1 MGKTPTG
8 GDPGGGGP
16 DPALQELKL
25 RDRLGQVGCVVAVL
39 SGKGGVGKSTV
50 AANLAVALADEGR
63 RVGLL
68 DADMHGPSVPRILG
82 LDDARPD
89 CDAGDIQPI
98 ACGPRLKVMSMA
110 FLLDGRDAPVIWR
123 GPLKMA
129 ALRQFIA
136 DVRWGPLD
144 VLVIDLPPG
153 TGDEPLSVCQL
164 IPEAAGGIV
173 VTTPQELS
181 VSDVRKCISF
191 CRALKLPVLG
201 VIENMSGF
209 VCPHCGETVDVFGA
223 GGGARMAAEMDVPFL
238 GAVPLDPRVVAAGD
252 EGRPFVRDLPD
263 SSATAAFLTAI
274 GPVRDLVSACPA
286 PESQNGTTRT

>member
-1 MGKTPTG
+1 MAERVTG
-8 GDPGGGGP
+8 RNARGDGP

-25 RDRLGQVGCVVAVL
+25 RERLAQVRHVVAVL

-50 AANLAVALADEGR
+50 AANLAVALADDGR

-82 LDDARPD
+82 LDGVRPGYEG
-89 CDAGDIQPI
+89 GDILPVP
-98 ACGPRLKVMSMA
+98 CGPRLKVISMA

-129 ALRQFIA
+129 ALRQFVA

-144 VLVIDLPPG
+144 LLVIDLPPG

-164 IPEAAGGIV
+164 IPEATGAIV

-181 VSDVRKCISF
+181 VSDVRRCISF
-191 CRALKLPVLG
+191 CRALGLPVLG

-209 VCPHCGETVDVFGA
+209 VCPHCGEAVDVFGA
-223 GGGARMAAEMDVPFL
+223 GGGRRMAAEMDVPFL

-263 SSATAAFLTAI
+263 SPATAAFLTAI
-274 GPVRDLVSACPA
+274 EPVRKMVSVCPV
-286 PESQNGTTRT
+286 PES